1 MFRISLCVYTNILS
15 VIKIPT
21 AENKFKFLNSNIEKN
36 LKKKCVKNDLLIMY
50 GWQISSRS
58 RIRVIISIILPGL
71 TRARTWTSWGHL
83 TNFFCYIFFLFF
95 LGCTVKWVFGH
106 HWIILSAQFVL
117 SFVDW
122 SIHFGS
128 LQGALKSG
136 FTPWAALILAVFTN
150 ICTQVSLFTGL
161 KSKLLTWIDG
171 LWQNFLG

>member
-1 MFRISLCVYTNILS
+1 VRPF
-15 VIKIPT
+15 
-21 AENKFKFLNSNIEKN
+21 
-36 LKKKCVKNDLLIMY
+36 DD
-50 GWQISSRS
+50 
-58 RIRVIISIILPGL
+58 
-71 TRARTWTSWGHL
+71 
-83 TNFFCYIFFLFF
+83 FFLLYFFVVF

-161 KSKLLTWIDG
+161 KSKLLTWIVG
-171 LWQNFLG
+171 L